1 MEPDHI
7 LDHRIEQAKIKASEN
22 IIGKL
27 YKPPFADVIKHL
39 QAQRRLHAKDTLLN
53 LLYKQLANGLYGLIV
68 RGISDKR
75 KYDIKSGRYVRM
87 EAGELSNPILA
98 SWITGFI
105 RSIIGECLHVGDKL
119 KGRVVSVTTDGFI
132 TDIPEMEKEII
143 KYHEQNPNIYSLVN
157 QFKHLRKWVD
167 VNGVDTALEL
177 KHKGISITSFNTRG
191 QISADANISAL
202 TGFQAKNYLVS
213 EAQDLILDALSKN
226 NKTME
231 YVLTSLTSALDLYK
245 DGIHV
250 TKVFKAIGGNKPC
263 HYNFST

>member
-1 MEPDHI
+1 
-7 LDHRIEQAKIKASEN
+7 
-22 IIGKL
+22 
-27 YKPPFADVIKHL
+27 
-39 QAQRRLHAKDTLLN
+39 
-53 LLYKQLANGLYGLIV
+53 
-68 RGISDKR
+68 
-75 KYDIKSGRYVRM
+75 
-87 EAGELSNPILA
+87 
-98 SWITGFI
+98 
-105 RSIIGECLHVGDKL
+105 
-119 KGRVVSVTTDGFI
+119 
-132 TDIPEMEKEII
+132 MEKEII